1 VPSNSASP
9 TNTVDGIQAALD
21 SNIKTAFFK
30 GAINMMRSYAPEN
43 KIEMEKSLFIGLD
56 LGQAKD
62 FTALGIIECIRTVT
76 NGGEKNEITALNC
89 IHLQRWQLRTSY
101 PSIVA
106 DVVKMING
114 LDPAL
119 SQGGKPVLAID
130 ATGVGAPVVDLFKRE
145 KINAELR
152 PIQIVGGANVS
163 SEFGITRVPK
173 RDLVSV
179 VQVGLQNRTLK
190 IAAQLELSEVLSREL
205 QNFTVK
211 ITDSANDVYG
221 AWREGT
227 HDDLVLAVALAL
239 WSANKP
245 PFRFS
250 ERAKQVF
257 RSI

>member
-1 VPSNSASP
+1 
-9 TNTVDGIQAALD
+9 
-21 SNIKTAFFK
+21 
-30 GAINMMRSYAPEN
+30 MMRRYEPREIEPE
-43 KIEMEKSLFIGLD
+43 ITTEKSLFIGLD

-62 FTALGIIECIRTVT
+62 FTALGIIECVRSVDGC
-76 NGGEKNEITALNC
+76 NGKDEITHLNC

-101 PSIVA
+101 PAIVA

-114 LDPAL
+114 LQPEQSPDY
-119 SQGGKPVLAID
+119 KPVLAVD

-152 PIQIVGGANVS
+152 PIQIVGGANIS
-163 SEFGITRVPK
+163 EEFGMTRVPK

-179 VQVGLQNRTLK
+179 VQVALQNRTLK
-190 IAAQLELSEVLSREL
+190 IANELSEAETLAREL

-239 WSANKP
+239 WTANKP
-245 PFRFS
+245 PFRVG
-250 ERAKQVF
+250 ERARQIA
-257 RSI
+257 RMLA

>member
-1 VPSNSASP
+1 
-9 TNTVDGIQAALD
+9 
-21 SNIKTAFFK
+21 
-30 GAINMMRSYAPEN
+30 MRRYEPEPQT
-43 KIEMEKSLFIGLD
+43 IETEKSLFIGLD

-62 FTALGIIECIRTVT
+62 FTALGIIECVRSVDAYT
-76 NGGEKNEITALNC
+76 GKDEITHLNC

-101 PSIVA
+101 PAIVA

-114 LDPAL
+114 LKAEL
-119 SQGGKPVLAID
+119 SPDYKPVLAID

-152 PIQIVGGANVS
+152 PIQIVGGANIS
-163 SEFGITRVPK
+163 EEFGMTRVPK

-179 VQVGLQNRTLK
+179 VQVALQNRTLK
-190 IAAQLELSEVLSREL
+190 IANELAEAETLAREL

-239 WSANKP
+239 WTANKP
-245 PFRFS
+245 PFRVT
-250 ERAKQVF
+250 ERERDLF
-257 RSI
+257 GGLNL

>member
-1 VPSNSASP
+1 MRRWQDRNIENE
-9 TNTVDGIQAALD
+9 TTTEKAL
-21 SNIKTAFFK
+21 FC
-30 GAINMMRSYAPEN
+30 
-43 KIEMEKSLFIGLD
+43 GLD
-56 LGQAKD
+56 LGQAID
-62 FTALGIIECIRTVT
+62 FSALAVIECVRTVT
-76 NGGEKNEITALNC
+76 DGGGKDEITNLNC

-106 DVVKMING
+106 DVVRMINN
-114 LDPAL
+114 LDPLL
-119 SQGGKPVLAID
+119 SPDGKPTLAID

-145 KINAELR
+145 QIKAELK

-163 SEFGITRVPK
+163 SEFGMTRVPK

-190 IAAQLELSEVLSREL
+190 ISSGLGLAETLSREL

-239 WSANKP
+239 WTANKP
-245 PFRFS
+245 PFRVTEQ
-250 ERAKQVF
+250 ERQLF
-257 RSI
+257 QSLNL

>member
-1 VPSNSASP
+1 MRRWQ
-9 TNTVDGIQAALD
+9 DR
-21 SNIKTAFFK
+21 NI
-30 GAINMMRSYAPEN
+30 EN
-43 KIEMEKSLFIGLD
+43 ETKIEKSLFIGLD

-62 FTALGIIECIRTVT
+62 YSALAIIECIRTLTGV
-76 NGGEKNEITALNC
+76 KDEITALNC

-106 DVVKMING
+106 DVVGMINN
-114 LDPAL
+114 LDPLL
-119 SQGGKPVLAID
+119 SQGGKPTLAID

-145 KINAELR
+145 KIKAELK

-163 SEFGITRVPK
+163 SEFGMTRVPK

-179 VQVGLQNRTLK
+179 VQVVLQNRTLK
-190 IAAQLELSEVLSREL
+190 IASQLPEAEILSREL

-227 HDDLVLAVALAL
+227 HDDLVLAVALGL
-239 WSANKP
+239 WCASRP
-245 PFRFS
+245 PFRVSEAEKDLFS
-250 ERAKQVF
+250 GLAGNRY
-257 RSI
+257 

>member
-1 VPSNSASP
+1 MRRWQ
-9 TNTVDGIQAALD
+9 DR
-21 SNIKTAFFK
+21 NI
-30 GAINMMRSYAPEN
+30 EN
-43 KIEMEKSLFIGLD
+43 EITTEKSLFIGLD

-62 FTALGIIECIRTVT
+62 YSALAIIECIRTVT
-76 NGGEKNEITALNC
+76 NGGAKDEITQLNC

-101 PSIVA
+101 PTIVA
-106 DVVKMING
+106 DVVKMINN
-114 LDPAL
+114 LDPFL
-119 SQGGKPVLAID
+119 YPKDKTTLAID

-145 KINAELR
+145 QIHAKPK
-152 PIQIVGGANVS
+152 PIQIVGGANIS
-163 SEFGITRVPK
+163 EEFGMTRVPK

-190 IAAQLELSEVLSREL
+190 IASQLPEAEILSREL

-239 WSANKP
+239 WTANKP
-245 PFRFS
+245 PFRVSRREKELF
-250 ERAKQVF
+250 EALAGNRY
-257 RSI
+257 

>member
-1 VPSNSASP
+1 M
-9 TNTVDGIQAALD
+9 Q
-21 SNIKTAFFK
+21 
-30 GAINMMRSYAPEN
+30 
-43 KIEMEKSLFIGLD
+43 IETTTEKSLFIGLD

-62 FTALGIIECIRTVT
+62 FTALGIIECVRTVT
-76 NGGEKNEITALNC
+76 GGAKDEITNLNC

-106 DVVKMING
+106 DVVRMINS
-114 LDPAL
+114 LKLYQSPDH
-119 SQGGKPVLAID
+119 KPVLAID

-152 PIQIVGGANVS
+152 PIQIVGGANIS
-163 SEFGITRVPK
+163 EEFGMTRVPK

-179 VQVGLQNRTLK
+179 VQVALQNRTLK
-190 IAAQLELSEVLSREL
+190 IAGELAEAETLAREL

-211 ITDSANDVYG
+211 ITDSSNDVYG

-239 WSANKP
+239 WTANRT
-245 PFRFS
+245 PFRVTQRTRDIFQML
-250 ERAKQVF
+250 AG
-257 RSI
+257 

>member
-1 VPSNSASP
+1 
-9 TNTVDGIQAALD
+9 
-21 SNIKTAFFK
+21 
-30 GAINMMRSYAPEN
+30 MRRYEPEPQT
-43 KIEMEKSLFIGLD
+43 IETEKALFIGLD

-62 FTALGIIECIRTVT
+62 FTALGIIECVRTIT
-76 NGGEKNEITALNC
+76 NGGDKNEITQLNC

-101 PSIVA
+101 PAIVA

-114 LDPAL
+114 LNPIL
-119 SQGGKPVLAID
+119 SPNGKPTLAID

-145 KINAELR
+145 RINANLK
-152 PIQIVGGANVS
+152 PIQIVGGSNIS
-163 SEFGITRVPK
+163 EEFGMTRVPK

-179 VQVGLQNRTLK
+179 VQVALQNRTLK
-190 IAAQLELSEVLSREL
+190 IASELGEAETLAREL

-239 WSANKP
+239 WIANRP
-245 PFRFS
+245 VHIPQEPIGSS
-250 ERAKQVF
+250 EEYAGW
-257 RSI
+257 

>member
-1 VPSNSASP
+1 MRRWQ
-9 TNTVDGIQAALD
+9 DR
-21 SNIKTAFFK
+21 NI
-30 GAINMMRSYAPEN
+30 EN
-43 KIEMEKSLFIGLD
+43 EITTEKSVFIGLD

-62 FTALGIIECIRTVT
+62 FSALAIIECVRTITDGGAKDEVT
-76 NGGEKNEITALNC
+76 QLNC

-101 PSIVA
+101 PAIVT
-106 DVVKMING
+106 DVVKMINN
-114 LDPAL
+114 LDPFL
-119 SQGGKPVLAID
+119 YPKDKTTLAVD

-145 KINAELR
+145 QIHAELK

-163 SEFGITRVPK
+163 EEFGMIRVPK

-190 IAAQLELSEVLSREL
+190 IASGLGLAEVLSREL

-239 WSANKP
+239 WTANKP
-245 PFRFS
+245 PFRVSEAEKELFS
-250 ERAKQVF
+250 GLAGNRY
-257 RSI
+257 